1 MRSTR
6 VHCALKKV
14 EEREFL
20 KHKLCINVKNF
31 ALTYLLLLRAKTSA
45 NSLLG
50 QKSEKKKKKK
60 KKKKKN
66 KHSLL
71 LILVYVS
78 FHQKESI
85 REKI

>member
-1 MRSTR
+1 M
-6 VHCALKKV
+6 
-14 EEREFL
+14 

-60 KKKKKN
+60 KKKKN

>member
-1 MRSTR
+1 MR

-60 KKKKKN
+60 KN

-71 LILVYVS
+71 LLLVYVS

>member
-1 MRSTR
+1 M
-6 VHCALKKV
+6 
-14 EEREFL
+14 

-60 KKKKKN
+60 KKKN

-71 LILVYVS
+71 LLLVYVS

>member
-1 MRSTR
+1 MR

-50 QKSEKKKKKK
+50 QKSEKKKKK
-60 KKKKKN
+60 N

>member
-1 MRSTR
+1 MRAR
-6 VHCALKKV
+6 ALKKV

-60 KKKKKN
+60 KKN

>member
-1 MRSTR
+1 M
-6 VHCALKKV
+6 
-14 EEREFL
+14 

-50 QKSEKKKKKK
+50 QKSEKKKK
-60 KKKKKN
+60 N

-85 REKI
+85 SEKS

>member
-1 MRSTR
+1 M
-6 VHCALKKV
+6 
-14 EEREFL
+14 

-60 KKKKKN
+60 KKKN

>member
-1 MRSTR
+1 M
-6 VHCALKKV
+6 
-14 EEREFL
+14 

-60 KKKKKN
+60 KKN
-66 KHSLL
+66 THSLL
-71 LILVYVS
+71 LILVYVP

>member
-1 MRSTR
+1 M
-6 VHCALKKV
+6 
-14 EEREFL
+14 

-60 KKKKKN
+60 KKN

>member
-1 MRSTR
+1 VRAR
-6 VHCALKKV
+6 ALKKV

-60 KKKKKN
+60 KKN
-66 KHSLL
+66 THSLL